1 MYPQN
6 IVAILE
12 NLKPDIQDPGLS
24 HLVLMMQN
32 SLTDYG
38 KRKFKHLE
46 PTRKIKN
53 LVKSG
58 EYIMAIKVYRETFW
72 CGLKDAKEV
81 IDAYRDKLNLKQNP
95 CTSRMLNKSGDL
107 EKDIQSGEYHGEEKQ
122 KS

>member
-1 MYPQN
+1 MNPQN

-38 KRKFKHLE
+38 KRKFKHQE

-72 CGLKDAKEV
+72 CHLKEAKDA
-81 IDAYRDKLNLKQNP
+81 IDAYRDKLIRKQNP
-95 CTSRMLNKSGDL
+95 CTAKMLNKSEDL
-107 EKDIQSGEYHGEEKQ
+107 EKDLQNGECHGEEKE
-122 KS
+122 K